1 MIKRTLYFGNPA
13 YLKTKNEQL
22 VFERKIMQASNTL
35 LKYIKVIIK
44 GFINIKIAILT
55 IILVI
60 NKIILH

>member
-13 YLKTKNEQL
+13 YLKIQNEQL

-35 LKYIKVIIK
+35 LKYMKVIIK
-44 GFINIKIAILT
+44 GFINIKNAIIT
-55 IILVI
+55 KILVI